1 MSRNVDH
8 DVFRVS
14 SNRKAF
20 LHAFRGG
27 RLRRWCQCL
36 SHAISFSRSAWE
48 RVTDAPRPASN
59 SDATRMTVSQEST
72 IRAFAAQ
79 LKQADRK
86 ATARYSPGSDIAAC
100 GHSVRKEN
108 RQKTMTS
115 GLKVSQAKRVGNLI
129 IPASY
134 LPPDNRGM
142 PELRRAAARCQPAIR
157 MTDHTWP

>member
-1 MSRNVDH
+1 MRHRTYERYRRCNSRSPRRNASECELLSPATMSRNVDH

-20 LHAFRGG
+20 LHTFRSG

-36 SHAISFSRSAWE
+36 SHAISFSRSAWK

-115 GLKVSQAKRVGNLI
+115 GLKVPQA
-129 IPASY
+129 
-134 LPPDNRGM
+134 
-142 PELRRAAARCQPAIR
+142 
-157 MTDHTWP
+157 